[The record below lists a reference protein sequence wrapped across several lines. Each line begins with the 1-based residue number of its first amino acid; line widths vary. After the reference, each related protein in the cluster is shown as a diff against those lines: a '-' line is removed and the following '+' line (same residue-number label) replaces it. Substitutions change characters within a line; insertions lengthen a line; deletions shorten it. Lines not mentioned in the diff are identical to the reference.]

1 MEMKMLFFLYLV
13 IFSLISISEETQS
26 KNLKSNSITT
36 SNLKFLSNQSIVL
49 TGFEGSFIEVNI
61 QTTPPNLIKE
71 VRQKKLPFAQLYS
84 ISLLD
89 QEHQVLYQIP
99 IGDPFNLYAEH
110 FGYEGE
116 QTILPIKNPYLE
128 VPIPVTIN
136 PVYIRLDTSYKGE
149 IRLGEEIQVYR
160 R

>member
-1 MEMKMLFFLYLV
+1 MKKLFFLYLV

-36 SNLKFLSNQSIVL
+36 SNLKFWSNQTIVL
-49 TGFEGSFIEVNI
+49 SGFEGSFVEVDV
-61 QTTPPNLIKE
+61 QSTPPNLVKE
-71 VRQKKLPFAQLYS
+71 VRPKKLPFAQLYS

-128 VPIPVTIN
+128 VPIPATIN
-136 PVYIRLDTSYKGE
+136 PVYVRLDTSYSGE
-149 IRLGEEIQVYR
+149 IRLGEEIKIYR

>member
-1 MEMKMLFFLYLV
+1 MKMLFFLYLV

-36 SNLKFLSNQSIVL
+36 SNLKFWSNQTIVL
-49 TGFEGSFIEVNI
+49 SGFEGSFVEVDV
-61 QTTPPNLIKE
+61 QSTPPNLVKE
-71 VRQKKLPFAQLYS
+71 VRPKKLPFAQLYS

-128 VPIPVTIN
+128 VPIPATIN
-136 PVYIRLDTSYKGE
+136 PVYVRLDTSYSGE
-149 IRLGEEIQVYR
+149 IRLGEEIKVYR

>member
-1 MEMKMLFFLYLV
+1 MR
-13 IFSLISISEETQS
+13 
-26 KNLKSNSITT
+26 
-36 SNLKFLSNQSIVL
+36 
-49 TGFEGSFIEVNI
+49 
-61 QTTPPNLIKE
+61 P
-71 VRQKKLPFAQLYS
+71 KKLPFAQLYS

-128 VPIPVTIN
+128 VPIPATIN
-136 PVYIRLDTSYKGE
+136 PVYVRLDTSYSGE
-149 IRLGEEIQVYR
+149 IRLGEEIKIYR